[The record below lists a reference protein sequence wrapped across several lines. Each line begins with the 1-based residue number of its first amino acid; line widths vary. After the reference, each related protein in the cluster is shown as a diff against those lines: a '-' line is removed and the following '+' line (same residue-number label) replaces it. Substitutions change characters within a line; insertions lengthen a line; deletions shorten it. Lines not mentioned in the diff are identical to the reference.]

1 MLAHDDS
8 RPDPPARADPP
19 AQRGLPARP
28 DLPARPVLRPGVR
41 VCRRSAG
48 ELQVGLD
55 PALSVAVPDTAE
67 VRAALDALALGEI
80 PQPGG
85 HAVLRLVTR
94 LRERGLVVDGDAWLT
109 TVGGASSPEAA
120 ASLTAVVAEH
130 GPDASA
136 VLELRR
142 TTGVLVDDLGL
153 PAAAERLRAL
163 LDHTEV
169 GRGDDLVVLLC
180 GEEPDREL
188 VDHWM
193 REDVPHVLLTASEG
207 VLRLG
212 PFVDPGRTACL
223 RCLDAAATRRDPRH
237 ALVVQQYAGAPAG
250 PCGLA
255 GAAGLPGPLPADL
268 LDLAVGHL
276 ARDVTRWVDGRLPRT
291 WSATV
296 RVDDALDLSPVPLPR
311 QPGCGCAWSVP
322 ASG

>member
-1 MLAHDDS
+1 MLAHDD
-8 RPDPPARADPP
+8 
-19 AQRGLPARP
+19 LWP
-28 DLPARPVLRPGVR
+28 DLPARPLLRPGVR
-41 VCRRSAG
+41 VCRRSAD

-55 PALSVAVPDTAE
+55 PALCVAVPDTAE
-67 VRAALDALALGEI
+67 VRSALDALARGEL
-80 PQPGG
+80 PEPGS
-85 HAVLRLVTR
+85 HPVVRLVTR
-94 LRERGLVVDGDAWLT
+94 LRERGLVVDGAAWLT
-109 TVGGASSPEAA
+109 AVGTAGSSEVA

-130 GPDASA
+130 GPEVTA
-136 VLELRR
+136 VLERR
-142 TTGVLVDDLGL
+142 RATGVLVDDLGL
-153 PAAAERLRAL
+153 PAAAARLREL
-163 LDHTEV
+163 LDHAGV

-180 GEEPDREL
+180 GEEPDRDL

-193 REDVPHVLLTASEG
+193 REDVPHVLLTSSEG

-223 RCLDAAATRRDPRH
+223 RCLDAAATQRDPRH
-237 ALVVQQYAGAPAG
+237 ALVVQQYAAAPARAT
-250 PCGLA
+250 GLS
-255 GAAGLPGPLPADL
+255 GAAGLPAPLPADL

-296 RVDDALDLSPVPLPR
+296 RLDDRLDLSPTPLPR